1 MVPYFPLGDAIMR
14 QIVELQLQRIARRV
28 TENYK
33 AEFTYDPGL
42 PDGIAQRCKEVESGA
57 RNIDHIL
64 TRSLL
69 PEMAGNFLSRM
80 ADGAAIKSVHVAMDD
95 AGRFQYRMG

>member
-1 MVPYFPLGDAIMR
+1 M
-14 QIVELQLQRIARRV
+14 

-42 PDGIAQRCKEVESGA
+42 SDGIAQRCKEVESGA

-64 TRSLL
+64 TRGLL

-80 ADGAAIKSVHVAMDD
+80 ADGAAIKSVHVTMDD